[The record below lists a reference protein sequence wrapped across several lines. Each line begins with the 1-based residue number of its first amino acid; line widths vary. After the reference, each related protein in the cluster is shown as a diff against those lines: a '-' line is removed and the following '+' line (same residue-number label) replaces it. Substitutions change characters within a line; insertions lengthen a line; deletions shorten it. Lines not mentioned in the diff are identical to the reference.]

1 MIDLYLLEELVA
13 FARFGTLAATAQHL
27 RVTQPTVTR
36 GMQKIEEELGVK
48 IFDRKPNRITLTETG
63 KLAVQEAQK
72 LIDAQ
77 AAFIETI
84 QNFDRHHAVIRI
96 ASVAPGPLFL
106 TRKLHQHFQIEQLDR
121 LLALEHIEHVLTTR
135 QADLVFSQKP
145 LETPEMTSTYVG
157 TEYLSVNVDNMVL
170 PAGQTSLTFQ
180 DMNHMSF
187 IVLSD
192 IGVWKEIIHEQI
204 PQATFLYQT
213 GDESFTVILENSN
226 LPYFVTNL
234 SAAANHHQ
242 YPDTRRRKLDITD
255 DTAQLDFFVT
265 YRKEDENR
273 LHAIISALQNA
284 WSYDD

>member
-1 MIDLYLLEELVA
+1 
-13 FARFGTLAATAQHL
+13 
-27 RVTQPTVTR
+27 
-36 GMQKIEEELGVK
+36 
-48 IFDRKPNRITLTETG
+48 
-63 KLAVQEAQK
+63 
-72 LIDAQ
+72 
-77 AAFIETI
+77 
-84 QNFDRHHAVIRI
+84 
-96 ASVAPGPLFL
+96 
-106 TRKLHQHFQIEQLDR
+106 
-121 LLALEHIEHVLTTR
+121 
-135 QADLVFSQKP
+135 
-145 LETPEMTSTYVG
+145 MTSTYIG

-192 IGVWKEIIHEQI
+192 IGGWKEIIHEQI

-255 DTAQLDFFVT
+255 DTANWIFSLLIERKTKSVSMPSFQPCKMHGAMTIDYFVKLFYNYLPYQLGLV
-265 YRKEDENR
+265 R
-273 LHAIISALQNA
+273 LFAAL
-284 WSYDD
+284 